1 MSIEHAGQE
10 RKAKRGEVQFNRTKF
25 AWREMRNPLLGS
37 MPIQDDKGGKM
48 FMMPITL
55 HLLTQGASARGQTV
69 AAVRR
74 FGRTWIA
81 PDGVVP
87 CHLMAEMKVLPF
99 KYDPKETLA
108 NVVPWSKGYINSSWS
123 GGDAWTG
130 AKVRQFL
137 SRRHSPKQV
146 EVEVSLPV
154 PALKDGEATKDEA

>member
-1 MSIEHAGQE
+1 MSVE
-10 RKAKRGEVQFNRTKF
+10 RADTFAQKAKKSEVQFNRTKF
-25 AWREMRNPLLGS
+25 AWREMRNPLLGP
-37 MPIQDDKGGKM
+37 MPILDEKGGRM
-48 FMMPITL
+48 FMMPVTL
-55 HLLTQGASARGQTV
+55 HLLTQGASSRGQTV
-69 AAVRR
+69 AAVRK

-87 CHLMAEMKVLPF
+87 CHLMAEMKVTSF
-99 KYDPKETLA
+99 KTEPKDVLA

-146 EVEVSLPV
+146 ELEVSLQL
-154 PALKDGEATKDEA
+154 PALKDKDKEET